1 MQEIQTEHAS
11 DLSDVSL
18 MLVDEIG
25 YEAGIPDLVDGV
37 TLPVLQDT
45 SLQNVFSQYGATKW
59 YVYLID
65 KAGYPRYI
73 HYTLDLEGDADRA
86 RLLSEIATLVAEPAP

>member
-1 MQEIQTEHAS
+1 MQEIQTEHAAE
-11 DLSDVSL
+11 LGEVSL
-18 MLVDEIG
+18 LLVDEIG
-25 YEAGIPDLVDGV
+25 YESGIPDLVDGV

-45 SLQNVFSQYGATKW
+45 SAEDVFSRYGATKW

-65 KAGYPRYI
+65 RAGYPRYI
-73 HYTLDLEGDADRA
+73 HYTLDLEGEADRA